1 MEFKILDEN
10 TVPDMALYFRKADV
24 SKNKFIFTGRFVE
37 SSHFGIRNLRN
48 LFFKNE
54 IFAFGAYEED
64 DLTKIVII
72 DLPQY
77 AKFNYATLSMC
88 DIREKDILEIAIKTF
103 KENVEST
110 IVKINAIVT
119 QEELDL
125 GFKNVLESIG
135 FYKSALLRKFRTE
148 EKDLYIY
155 SIFLDKKG
163 E

>member
-1 MEFKILDEN
+1 
-10 TVPDMALYFRKADV
+10 
-24 SKNKFIFTGRFVE
+24 
-37 SSHFGIRNLRN
+37 
-48 LFFKNE
+48 
-54 IFAFGAYEED
+54 
-64 DLTKIVII
+64 
-72 DLPQY
+72 
-77 AKFNYATLSMC
+77 MC

-103 KENVEST
+103 KENVEGT

-135 FYKSALLRKFRTE
+135 FYKSVLLRKFRTE

-155 SIFLDKKG
+155 SIFLDKIG